1 MLFNPLINEI
11 SARHVQELID
21 FEREQR
27 ISYYLRR
34 RAMHNGIVTD
44 PNEQDYDEELCKKF
58 FPKGLTEKPNEYQER
73 MKVWVPVGALILK
86 RLVSLVVKGGVKYK
100 YEPINEGDKKI
111 AEDATQSFVADLQYN
126 NWESLFPQII
136 EDALA
141 IGELSTWQ
149 DFRKF
154 DPRTGLAFDNGG
166 RIKLT
171 VRYPWIAEP
180 IVDPE
185 NVTEI
190 IGSVAVYHLDNQ
202 VLTPAVS
209 AKMRLDG
216 TSKRVIELW
225 LSALYN
231 SETGKKEYPGSF
243 TRFENETSVGDELW
257 NEMNFYGVDPTVFWV
272 GPDVDETQ
280 YRGKSYQDR
289 YAELQIKLSR
299 VASLELSG
307 VQYLINQWYAIAADE
322 AMPKQVEF
330 RHNLM
335 VKMGQGTPESRLGQ
349 TQRFL
354 DTTEER
360 ELIKFLVNMIG
371 QIAGYSP
378 ELLSGLEGSIGK
390 AADSGIAMKILYEAT
405 EDAVRVIRS
414 SLTPKIKE
422 LMTKTIIV
430 KSYENQSSFRIDTT
444 KLMPVVTWDENIIP
458 VDDKTQLEYDL
469 LLEERGLRSRIDNVM
484 KYNNHIA
491 TRKQAEKFIQE
502 LEAAKPKPEA
512 APSLR
517 VRDRNAGQ
525 ATQ

>member
-11 SARHVQELID
+11 SARHVQEVID

-58 FPKGLTEKPNEYQER
+58 FPKGQTEKPSEYQER
-73 MKVWVPVGALILK
+73 MKLWVPVGALIIK
-86 RLVSLVVKGGVKYK
+86 RLVSLVIKGGVKYK
-100 YEPINEGDKKI
+100 YEPLKDSDAQL
-111 AEDATQSFVADLQYN
+111 AEDATQSFEADLQYN
-126 NWESLFPQII
+126 NWESLFPEIV
-136 EDALA
+136 ENALA

-149 DFRKF
+149 NFRKF
-154 DPRTGLAFDNGG
+154 DTQTGQAFDNGG

-180 IVDPE
+180 IVNPD

-216 TSKRVIELW
+216 SSKRIIELW
-225 LSALYN
+225 LSALYD
-231 SETGKKEYPGSF
+231 SETGLKKFPGSF
-243 TRFENETSVGDELW
+243 TKFENERQVGDKLW
-257 NEMNFYGVDPTVFWV
+257 SEMNFYGIDPTVFWV
-272 GPDVDETQ
+272 GPDADETQ

-289 YAELQIKLSR
+289 FAELQIKLSR
-299 VASLELSG
+299 IASLELSG
-307 VQYLINQWYAIAADE
+307 VQYLINQWYAIAADD

-405 EDAVRVIRS
+405 EDAVRIIRA
-414 SLTPKIKE
+414 SLTPKVKE

-430 KSYENQSSFRIDTT
+430 KSYENQKSFKIDTT
-444 KLMPVVTWDENIIP
+444 KIRPVVTWDENIIP
-458 VDDKTQLEYDL
+458 IDDKVQLDYDL
-469 LLEERGLRSRIDNVM
+469 LLEERGLRSRVDNVM
-484 KYNNHIA
+484 KYNTSIA
-491 TRKQAEKFIQE
+491 TREQAEKFIQE
-502 LEAAKPKPEA
+502 LEAAKPKPITVS
-512 APSLR
+512 PMR
-517 VRDRNAGQ
+517 IRDKNAGQ